1 MGCWGTRYS
10 DNTESLSA
18 AASTWHCQTR
28 YFPLPVLSPNQSLPI
43 RDVGGRVDGRKPP
56 SCLGQQQALW
66 LWGATPTRQ
75 CHQQGLQRHQQI
87 PSLISKTQS
96 STEISSAAATNTLK
110 NNRGWLFYDCH
121 TPKKKER
128 KKPTTSHVI
137 TPSEKTSHS
146 GLCWASQ
153 THSIMREQNICQ
165 GSSNLS
171 LPAQRYSEISKFT
184 AKCYLEFLWYSE

>member
-1 MGCWGTRYS
+1 MWGAEWTGG
-10 DNTESLSA
+10 SLPPASGSSKLCDCEEPPQHVSVASRVSRGISRFPPSFPKHRA
-18 AASTWHCQTR
+18 AQK
-28 YFPLPVLSPNQSLPI
+28 FPLQLLQI
-43 RDVGGRVDGRKPP
+43 
-56 SCLGQQQALW
+56 LW
-66 LWGATPTRQ
+66 KITEAGFSMTAT
-75 CHQQGLQRHQQI
+75 H
-87 PSLISKTQS
+87 
-96 STEISSAAATNTLK
+96 
-110 NNRGWLFYDCH
+110 
-121 TPKKKER
+121 PKKKER